1 MFDPTMAN
9 YTKVDAVDEYGQ
21 RGHFM
26 MPTMANIPDDI
37 AIEGIEV
44 EICRLRDRGREDN
57 ENIAEVETEIH
68 RLRVKTEN
76 RRLKVAPKLEP
87 VAPPPEP
94 PAAPH
99 CAVLHQRTPPGLSAP
114 PGLPAPPRPPGLS
127 APPAPPAPPSLSAP
141 PSTSLVGHCQVSK
154 ESAESLKKIEDCMKF
169 FNNQSGHI
177 LNLIKAQGE
186 QFKVQSGQIK
196 AQSRQIEAQS
206 RQIKA
211 QSEQLTEMRKML
223 TADYV
228 VDD

>member
-57 ENIAEVETEIH
+57 ENIA
-68 RLRVKTEN
+68 
-76 RRLKVAPKLEP
+76 
-87 VAPPPEP
+87 EP

-177 LNLIKAQGE
+177 LNLVKAQGE